1 MLIQN
6 RKKQSFVFSQLKL
19 IGIKKKNCLRP
30 LLAVDIH
37 IADKAEP
44 LGRRQPCCTIT
55 DLNRRWLYSEFQ
67 DFTQVSRLLSVRLE
81 IVWDQ
86 H

>member
-6 RKKQSFVFSQLKL
+6 RKKTIISFQSAKVNRNKN
-19 IGIKKKNCLRP
+19 NCLRP
-30 LLAVDIH
+30 LLTIDIY

-55 DLNRRWLYSEFQ
+55 DLNRRWIYSEFQ
-67 DFTQVSRLLSVRLE
+67 DFTRISQLLSVRLE